1 MHCSSEKGDAG
12 HSERNSSQD
21 ALQEQAST
29 GSTANKEP
37 NGGSLALLLNGP
49 GRFSFD
55 AGMAPELIASLNPN
69 SSASEAE
76 QPGRFGQL
84 TPAPIPFP

>member
-37 NGGSLALLLNGP
+37 NGGSLARGN
-49 GRFSFD
+49 REKRTIHV
-55 AGMAPELIASLNPN
+55 AINMHA
-69 SSASEAE
+69 
-76 QPGRFGQL
+76 
-84 TPAPIPFP
+84 